1 MSMKP
6 PAQPEFPGVDEM
18 KYLNI
23 VAKKQFC
30 AVFTGAIPLIFLRNP
45 KGINLRSL
53 QVGAG
58 CGMVFFRAGAEDEAR
73 KLSNLFADF
82 DCYYS
87 RFVASSNTD
96 MKSLK
101 SGQKRPCSPY
111 PYQACTVYTIP
122 TGIEPHDGIEY
133 ALMQKA
139 LKNVALFDHF
149 IPIEFV
155 INPLRLEMKYLEYK
169 EGSGRI
175 YFRPGHEVS
184 ANELKKL
191 LTQPA
196 NPLDEKLN
204 RRIGQ
209 LLGYQ
214 HADIEQFLS
223 YMRDLSDFYR
233 NAPD

>member
-1 MSMKP
+1 MSIKT
-6 PAQPEFPGVDEM
+6 PAQREFPSIDEI
-18 KYLNI
+18 KYFNI

-45 KGINLRSL
+45 KRINLRSL

-58 CGMVFFRAGAEDEAR
+58 CGMVFFRAGAEDEA
-73 KLSNLFADF
+73 KKISNIFADF

-87 RFVASSNTD
+87 RFLASGETD
-96 MKSLK
+96 MRSVK
-101 SGQKRPCSPY
+101 SGLRRSCTFSPS
-111 PYQACTVYTIP
+111 QACTVYTIP

-139 LKNVALFDHF
+139 LKNVALFESHV
-149 IPIEFV
+149 PIEFV
-155 INPLRLEMKYLEYK
+155 VNPLRLELKYLEYR

-175 YFRPGHEVS
+175 YFRQGHEVS
-184 ANELKKL
+184 AIELKKL

-196 NPLDEKLN
+196 NPFDEKLN

-214 HADIEQFLS
+214 HADIEQFLN
-223 YMRDLSDFYR
+223 YLRDR
-233 NAPD
+233 NDYFADSQS